1 MAKTYEEF
9 VSFYKSKGILDM
21 GTSIRRPSK
30 PLNDRQLQRAYK
42 QYLHKLEIQK
52 EKIKAKQSQPRSRDS
67 ELSEFIRN
75 RDGNKCR
82 LVWLLSDIEYQEW
95 LSNQGGQGST
105 IDAAHVFGKNA
116 YPWMRYIPENI
127 VCLNRFSHNS
137 LDTYRSPL
145 NGKII
150 SKEEHEN
157 WWKRIVGEETYA
169 KLVELSLRDNR

>member
-30 PLNDRQLQRAYK
+30 PLNDRQLQRAYE

-52 EKIKAKQSQPRSRDS
+52 EKIKTKQSQSRSRDS
-67 ELSEFIRN
+67 ELSEFVRN

-82 LVWLLSDIEYQEW
+82 LVWLLSDTEYQEW

-116 YPWMRYIPENI
+116 YPWMRYIPENV

-169 KLVELSLRDNR
+169 KLEELSLRDNR